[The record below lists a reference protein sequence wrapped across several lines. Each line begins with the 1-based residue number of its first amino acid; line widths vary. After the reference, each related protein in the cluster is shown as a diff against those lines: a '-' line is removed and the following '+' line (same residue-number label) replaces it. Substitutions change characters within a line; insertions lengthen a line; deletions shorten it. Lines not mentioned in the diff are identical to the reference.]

1 MFKSPFFKK
10 YLLPGLV
17 FQSITIAGGYGTG
30 RELVEFFLSYG
41 PLGGLLAMGLNTVIW
56 CLVCAVT
63 FELARVSQ
71 TFDYRSFTRVFLGR
85 GWFLYELCYLG
96 QALLVLAV
104 IAAAAGSIL
113 KETFSVPYIFGVLG
127 MMAGVGFLVFK
138 GTGTIEKF
146 LSFWSLVL
154 YAVYF
159 VFLVSCLS
167 KFGGDI
173 FRVLSSGEIKPRWF
187 MGGVEYAAYNIGILP
202 AVLFCTRH
210 IVARKEAV
218 GAGLLAGPI
227 GILPGFFFYL
237 AMIGQYPEILGQTVP
252 ANYLLTV
259 LGSRGFQFTFQIVL
273 LGTLIETGTGLIHAF
288 NERIAGV
295 YHEKKQNMPGFM
307 RPAIG
312 VTSLT
317 LAAIVAQFGLI
328 DLIAKGY
335 GTITYG
341 FWAVFLIPVLTVGL
355 YKIIGVGPRQNQS

>member
-30 RELVEFFLSYG
+30 RELVEFFLNHG
-41 PLGGLLAMGLNTVIW
+41 PLGGLLAMALSTVIW
-56 CLVCAVT
+56 CFVCAVT
-63 FELARVSQ
+63 FELARVTR
-71 TFDYRSFTRVFLGR
+71 TFDYRSFTREFLGR
-85 GWFLYELCYLG
+85 GWFLYEICYLG

-113 KETFSVPYIFGVLG
+113 EETFSVPHIFGALG
-127 MMAGVGFLVFK
+127 MMVGVGFLVFK

-159 VFLVSCLS
+159 TFLVWCISR
-167 KFGGDI
+167 FGGDI
-173 FRVLSSGEIKPRWF
+173 LGGLSGGEIKPGWY

-252 ANYLLTV
+252 ANFLLTV
-259 LGSRGFQFTFQIVL
+259 LGSRAFQYTFQIVL

-295 YHEKKQNMPGFM
+295 YREKKRAMPGYM

-317 LAAIVAQFGLI
+317 IGAIVAQFGLI
-328 DLIAKGY
+328 ALIAKGY

-341 FWAVFLIPVLTVGL
+341 FWAVFLIPVLTIGF
-355 YKIIGVGPRQNQS
+355 YKITRRRTS